1 MIYTTNKRE
10 RNWMRNNV
18 KIFEVMDIL
27 IMSIFFYTL
36 SVDLCL
42 KRYYNLSRIRN
53 KLKVGD
59 AMNRTKASLNTF
71 IDLNRTV
78 DHLEQIV
85 RNDIQR
91 YGLNITEFAVLELLY
106 NKGDQPIQR
115 IGDRVLIASSSIT
128 YVVDKLEAKGYV
140 VRIRNVQDKRVTN
153 ASITDEGQALMNDI
167 FPEHA
172 ATLQST
178 FSILS
183 NEELTILQQALKKLS
198 AQPINKS

>member
-1 MIYTTNKRE
+1 M
-10 RNWMRNNV
+10 
-18 KIFEVMDIL
+18 
-27 IMSIFFYTL
+27 
-36 SVDLCL
+36 
-42 KRYYNLSRIRN
+42 
-53 KLKVGD
+53 KVGD
-59 AMNRTKASLNTF
+59 AMNRTKESLNTF
-71 IDLNRTV
+71 IGLNRTV

-140 VRIRNVQDKRVTN
+140 VRIRNIQDKRVTN
-153 ASITDEGQALMNDI
+153 ASITEEGHALMNDI

-172 ATLQST
+172 ATLEST
-178 FSILS
+178 FSVLS
-183 NEELTILQQALKKLS
+183 NEELATLKKELKKLS